1 MFGMALSFIELKYCT
16 EGEAYLQDLLKR
28 FPGSALKDKAQKKIS
43 EVKKVKRNKKV
54 CMT

>member
-16 EGEAYLQDLLKR
+16 EGEAYLQDLTRR
-28 FPGSALKDKAQKKIS
+28 FPRSPLVDKAQKK
-43 EVKKVKRNKKV
+43 VKELKKLKRNKKL